1 MFNIDSINI
10 NLSGYFFV
18 GLIPILAYTFYVYR
32 YTIPQVSKPFKIF
45 LTALRSVALILLLF
59 FLFEPVV
66 GISRKLVNEPVNLI
80 FADDSKSIQID
91 DKTNRKEKLLGFLND
106 AVSSGIF
113 SQSEIY
119 KFGSKSKRISA
130 DSVSLLPFTE
140 PVTNFSNLFSSI
152 KNYENNISSIIIISD
167 GVITDGVNPVYQAQ
181 KIGVPV
187 FTVGVGDSTRKNNI
201 EIKRVLMNEYIY
213 AETPT
218 SINLSIGNYG
228 YKNQTVS
235 LSFYEENQ
243 LIEKQNITLTG
254 EENSAFAFNYL
265 PKSPGEKKLTFQ
277 LSELKGESSTADNKK
292 VVYVNIR
299 NNKIKTLV
307 IAGSPS
313 ADLSFIK
320 QTLAL
325 DENLRVS
332 SITQIA
338 QDRFLENV
346 DRNKLIDSADV
357 LFLVGFPSAQTSNS
371 LLTKVLDAIKEKDKP
386 SFIVLS
392 SGTDY
397 NKLQILQSELPFTI
411 KSIIKGTSEVQPNIM
426 AEQMDNTLLK
436 SNAADALESWNNLP
450 PINKDNVELS
460 IKPESEILVKLKINN
475 IPLNSPLIVSRKL
488 GNKKAIAV
496 LAKDIWKWKLQT
508 AEKKL
513 NLFDSFILNSLKWMN
528 TKEDQK
534 VVSIKTTKKIFSLG
548 EPIEFTAEVYNETF
562 NPVDDAEL
570 NVNVK
575 LSNDNFVVGMNSI
588 GNGIYEGTL
597 NLNKPGDYGFSGEA
611 KRNGKTLGK
620 DSGKF
625 TVGEVDI
632 EFVNTR
638 MDKEFLMSL
647 SNQTGGKFFSADNYS
662 ELFELVKQ
670 AAKKKSDYK
679 IIKSEYNLWSNEW
692 LLAIAVLLFGL
703 EWFFRKRSGM
713 L

>member
-1 MFNIDSINI
+1 MFNIDSISI
-10 NLSGYFFV
+10 NLSPYFFI
-18 GLIPILAYTFYVYR
+18 GLIPIIAYTFYVYR
-32 YTIPQVSKPFKIF
+32 YTIPQVNKTFKIF
-45 LTALRSVALILLLF
+45 LTALRAIALILILF

-66 GISRKLVNEPVNLI
+66 SISRRLVNEPVNLI
-80 FADDSKSIQID
+80 FVDESKSIQID
-91 DKTNRKEKLLGFLND
+91 DKTNRREKLLGFIDD
-106 AVSSGIF
+106 AASSGIF
-113 SQSEIY
+113 NKSEIY
-119 KFGSKSKRISA
+119 KFGNKPKKISA
-130 DSVSLLPFTE
+130 DSIKLLPFSE

-152 KNYENNISSIIIISD
+152 KNYENNISSVIIVSD

-187 FTVGVGDSTRKNNI
+187 FTVGIGDSTRKNNL

-218 SINLSIGNYG
+218 SINLTIGNYG
-228 YKNQTVS
+228 YKNQTVT
-235 LSFYEENQ
+235 LSFLEENQ
-243 LIEKQNITLTG
+243 LIEKQNIPLSG
-254 EENSAFAFNYL
+254 EETSSFNFDYL
-265 PKSPGEKKLTFQ
+265 PKSPGEMKLTFQ
-277 LSELKGESSTADNKK
+277 LSELKGESSNADNKK
-292 VVYVNIR
+292 VVYVNIL
-299 NNKIKTLV
+299 NNKIRTLV

-346 DRNKLIDSADV
+346 DRNKMIDSADV

-371 LLTKVLDAIKEKDKP
+371 LLNKVLEAIREKSKP
-386 SFIVLS
+386 FFIVLAN
-392 SGTDY
+392 GVDY
-397 NKLQILQSELPFTI
+397 TKLLALNSELPFYI
-411 KSIIKGTSEVQPNIM
+411 KSFANGTSEVQPNITT
-426 AEQMDNTLLK
+426 EQMDNPLLK
-436 SNAADALESWNNLP
+436 SNAEDALESWNNLP
-450 PINKDNVELS
+450 PVNKDNVDLAV
-460 IKPESEILVKLKINN
+460 KPESETLVRLKINN
-475 IPLNSPLIVSRKL
+475 IPMNLPLIVSRKL
-488 GNKKAIAV
+488 GSKKAIGV

-508 AEKKL
+508 AEKRL

-562 NPVDDAEL
+562 NPVDDADL
-570 NVNVK
+570 NVIVK
-575 LSNDNFVVGMNSI
+575 LSNESYVLSMNSV

-597 NLNKPGDYGFSGEA
+597 NVNKPGDYSFAGEA
-611 KRNGKTLGK
+611 KRNDRTLGK
-620 DSGKF
+620 DAGKF

-638 MDKEFLMSL
+638 MDKEFLTGL
-647 SNQTGGKFFSADNYS
+647 SNQTGGQFYSVDNYS
-662 ELFELVKQ
+662 GLFEKINQLN
-670 AAKKKSDYK
+670 KKKSDYK

-692 LLAIAVLLFGL
+692 LLAISVLLFGL